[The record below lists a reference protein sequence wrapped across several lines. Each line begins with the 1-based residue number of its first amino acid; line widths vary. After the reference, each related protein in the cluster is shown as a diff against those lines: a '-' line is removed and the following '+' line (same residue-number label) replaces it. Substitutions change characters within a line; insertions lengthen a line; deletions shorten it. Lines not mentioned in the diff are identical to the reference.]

1 MFDAFKIDQFDVL
14 GEGEPVPAAFAD
26 EIQRKWEVAEP
37 FGEGRELGSAGR
49 LAAPI
54 HPTSRTASA
63 SACSCTFAA
72 IWVCRPHRFSDSGK
86 DNG

>member
-14 GEGEPVPAAFAD
+14 GEGEPVPAAFAG

-49 LAAPI
+49 LAALA
-54 HPTSRTASA
+54 SRSA
-63 SACSCTFAA
+63 ESVGLSTPMLMTMEAWSSQR
-72 IWVCRPHRFSDSGK
+72 V
-86 DNG
+86 